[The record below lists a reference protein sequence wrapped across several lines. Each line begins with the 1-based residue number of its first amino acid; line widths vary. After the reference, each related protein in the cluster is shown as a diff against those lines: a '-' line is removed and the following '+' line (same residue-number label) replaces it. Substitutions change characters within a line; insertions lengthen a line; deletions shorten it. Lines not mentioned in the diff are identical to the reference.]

1 MSIVSLNASL
11 TTSLDSVLSFA
22 VTQPPE
28 LVLPPELH
36 QPGVT
41 VAVHG
46 GVEPLAMLE
55 GVQGE
60 DHLHTLH
67 LLLDPE
73 QISLQIELEGD
84 LLQGHA
90 TAGVPVQLAHLLDL
104 PLTW

>member
-55 GVQGE
+55 DVQGE
-60 DHLHTLH
+60 GHLLTLP
-67 LLLDPE
+67 LLLDPK
-73 QISLQIELEGD
+73 QSSLQVE
-84 LLQGHA
+84 
-90 TAGVPVQLAHLLDL
+90 P
-104 PLTW
+104 